1 MWNSMRPYS
10 PYWIVLLAAW
20 HSAFIIAV
28 CTADKQDLDHYEILG
43 VPRNAKSADI
53 KRAFRRLAAEH
64 HPDKNKD
71 PGAEARFT
79 EIVEAYEVLTDEQ
92 LRAVYDKDGHSG
104 VKKFKREG
112 QASSE
117 SQRFRKRQFD
127 IQIEEI
133 IAELLMLFK
142 FAKKA
147 NGPWGPNSQP
157 FVIFSPKDADF
168 PFRFNEPWHLPTRRK
183 ENREKYNKMG
193 EEYPGR
199 ERARTYF
206 RQMYSEEANGSPNH
220 EQPIF
225 PHQKKLNENARP
237 NMENIL
243 QFTTGPRTFSK
254 KYHNDNAS
262 PFTRRNAYENKQG
275 KHGADWTFKP
285 PGKKQ
290 GGDDFPGGAS
300 RIHERKFYMHN
311 NHGREKSRKG
321 TDLPDVKGFVPTS
334 RLPTGHN
341 RQQTKD
347 RRTFIRDS
355 LSKGKQRE

>member
-28 CTADKQDLDHYEILG
+28 CTADKQDLDHYEVLG

-104 VKKFKREG
+104 VEKFKREG

-147 NGPWGPNSQP
+147 NGPWGPNSRP
-157 FVIFSPKDADF
+157 FKQARKARGRLDVQA
-168 PFRFNEPWHLPTRRK
+168 TR
-183 ENREKYNKMG
+183 
-193 EEYPGR
+193 
-199 ERARTYF
+199 
-206 RQMYSEEANGSPNH
+206 
-220 EQPIF
+220 
-225 PHQKKLNENARP
+225 QK
-237 NMENIL
+237 
-243 QFTTGPRTFSK
+243 TG
-254 KYHNDNAS
+254 
-262 PFTRRNAYENKQG
+262 Q
-275 KHGADWTFKP
+275 
-285 PGKKQ
+285 
-290 GGDDFPGGAS
+290 
-300 RIHERKFYMHN
+300 
-311 NHGREKSRKG
+311 
-321 TDLPDVKGFVPTS
+321 
-334 RLPTGHN
+334 
-341 RQQTKD
+341 
-347 RRTFIRDS
+347 
-355 LSKGKQRE
+355 